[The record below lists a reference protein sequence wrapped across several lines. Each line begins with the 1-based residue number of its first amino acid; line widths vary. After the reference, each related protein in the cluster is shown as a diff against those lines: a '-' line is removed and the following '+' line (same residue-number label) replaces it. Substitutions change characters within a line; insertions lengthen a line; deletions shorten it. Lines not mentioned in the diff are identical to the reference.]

1 MSKQRISL
9 GKWGED
15 AAVNYLRHAGFKIV
29 ARNYQHKFGEID
41 IVASK
46 DSTFIFIEV
55 KTRSSVRYGHPAEA
69 ITYRKKRQISKAA
82 LAYVTRHQLTEYP
95 VRFDVVSV
103 IKKPQGAEI
112 SHLESAFEAVLS

>member
-15 AAVNYLRHAGFKIV
+15 TAVNYLRHAGFKIIT
-29 ARNYQHKFGEID
+29 RNYRHIFGEID

-46 DSTFIFIEV
+46 DSTYIFIEV
-55 KTRSSVRYGHPAEA
+55 KTRRSTRYGHPAEA
-69 ITYRKKRQISKAA
+69 ITSRKKRQISKAA
-82 LAYVTRHQLTEYP
+82 LEYVTRHQLTDYP

-103 IKKPQGAEI
+103 IRKSEGTEI
-112 SHLESAFEAVLS
+112 SHLEAAFDAILY